1 VLQISR
7 GYSAGLKA
15 HIPLPPQRGGLPYN
29 RTPPHPSLRLAD
41 TGCVSRWDY
50 LLKKLTWFAFLCLL
64 WVGVLLSTASLL
76 YGQMVTFTGPPAN
89 FGNINICEGAK
100 TKPAPCS
107 ATMALNYKVTKGGTL
122 GTPRALTLGAPG
134 PDFILV
140 SSTCKG
146 SITAGATCV
155 AQVKFAPAFPGLR
168 AGAVEI
174 TDGSGN
180 VVTTTLIH
188 GVGIG
193 PQISFDGIPSESL
206 VGDQNAN
213 IFWGGVAVD
222 GFGDLFFPNGERADE
237 GVAPAVFELT
247 QAFTLKTVG
256 FGFSSPQQVAID
268 GAGTLYIT
276 DAGTNLVV
284 ELPAGC
290 AASSCQRTLDG
301 GFYLPDGIAVD
312 GAGNLYVADS
322 GNNRVVE
329 LPFGCT
335 SSACEIP
342 IGSGWNDPGAVAVDS
357 AGDVFV
363 EDFANHRVVKVPAGG
378 GAQTTVVS
386 DLQFSYGIAVD
397 GGGDLFVSDFGH
409 QRIFEVPAGGGAA
422 STIASGLDRPYGI
435 TLDAAGNVFFSHF
448 ASHDVISEIR
458 RAQTPFLT
466 FATTAVGTVSSDS
479 PQVITIGNSGN
490 TPLPFIRLLLEPD
503 PNFTRETGPGTPA
516 DCSLSFSL
524 APGASCDLSISFT
537 PTEDGPLNGSV
548 VLNDNTLNAPTIA
561 TQIISLVG
569 TGTSSGA
576 SINFVNGFASAAT
589 GLALNGGATI
599 QGTALQL
606 TDGGTNERRSA
617 FYDTPIG
624 LSSFQT
630 EFDFQLGGED
640 TLGTDA
646 DGFTFVL
653 QSNGPNALGS
663 SGGGLGYGLPAI
675 GQSGP
680 SITNSVAI
688 KFDLHNNDG
697 EGSSSTGLY
706 VNGAAPTTPSINL
719 LPGNIDLHSGHTFH
733 VKLLYDGSTLTLT
746 ITDKSTHAVLSHP
759 FTVDIAGI
767 LGGPTGFAGFT
778 GSTGGK
784 TVVVSILDWQLISS
798 ECCKPGEPAF
808 LTGFT
813 PSEIS
818 LNGQAEITGGTLL
831 LATDAGLEASSA
843 FFSTPVPI
851 NKFSSDFNF
860 VLSREAGEGFTFV
873 VQTAGLHAVGSPGG
887 GLGYGL
893 DLPGAGGAKIEHSV
907 AVKFD
912 LHSDAG
918 EGSNSTGVYVG
929 GESPTVP
936 STNLAPSGINLHG
949 GHVFHARLTYDGVN
963 LRVSITDL
971 TQYAVFTG
979 TYAVAIPTA
988 VGGAAAYA
996 GFTAG
1001 TGDLYDTIK
1010 ILNWSMTSY

>member
-1 VLQISR
+1 MKR
-7 GYSAGLKA
+7 
-15 HIPLPPQRGGLPYN
+15 
-29 RTPPHPSLRLAD
+29 
-41 TGCVSRWDY
+41 
-50 LLKKLTWFAFLCLL
+50 LTWFAYLCLL

-76 YGQMVTFTGPPAN
+76 HGQMVTLTGSPAN
-89 FGNINICEGAK
+89 FGNVNICQGAK

-107 ATMALNYKVTKGGTL
+107 KTMTLNYKVTAAGTL
-122 GTPRALTLGAPG
+122 GTPRALTLAAPG
-134 PDFILV
+134 PDFNLV

-146 SITAGATCV
+146 SMTAGASCV

-168 AGAVEI
+168 AGSVEI
-174 TDGSGN
+174 IDGSGN

-193 PQISFDGIPSESL
+193 PQISFDGIPPESL
-206 VGDQNAN
+206 VGDQNGN

-276 DAGTNLVV
+276 DSGTNLVV

-290 AASSCQRTLDG
+290 AVSSCQRTVDG

-335 SSACEIP
+335 SSSCEIP

-363 EDFANHRVVKVPAGG
+363 EDFANHRVVKVPAAG

-397 GGGDLFVSDFGH
+397 GGGDLFVSDFGN
-409 QRIFEVPAGGGAA
+409 QRIFEVPAGGGAEN
-422 STIASGLDRPYGI
+422 TIASGLDRPYGI
-435 TLDAAGNVFFSHF
+435 TLDATGNVFFSHF

-458 RAQTPFLT
+458 RAQAPFLT

-479 PQVITIGNSGN
+479 PKVITIGNSGN

-516 DCSLSFSL
+516 DCALSFSL

-537 PTEDGPLNGSV
+537 PAEDGLLNGTV

-589 GLALNGGATI
+589 GLKLNGGATI

-733 VKLLYDGSTLTLT
+733 VELLYDGSILTLT
-746 ITDKSTHAVLSHP
+746 ITDKSTHAVLSRP
-759 FTVDIAGI
+759 FTIDIAGI

-784 TVVVSILDWQLISS
+784 TVVEKILDWQLIST
-798 ECCKPGEPAF
+798 ECCQPGEPAF

-818 LNGQAEITGGTLL
+818 LNGQAEINGGTLL

-873 VQTAGLHAVGSPGG
+873 VQTAGLHAVGSPAG
-887 GLGYGL
+887 GLGYGV
-893 DLPGAGGAKIEHSV
+893 DLPGASGAKIDHSV

-929 GESPTVP
+929 GASPTVP

-949 GHVFHARLTYDGVN
+949 GHVFHARLSYDGVN

-988 VGGAAAYA
+988 VGGATAYA

-1001 TGDLYDTIK
+1001 TGDLYDIIK

>member
-1 VLQISR
+1 MPCPITGHPL
-7 GYSAGLKA
+7 
-15 HIPLPPQRGGLPYN
+15 IPPP
-29 RTPPHPSLRLAD
+29 RLAD
-41 TGCVSRWDY
+41 TDCVLRWDY
-50 LLKKLTWFAFLCLL
+50 PLKKLTWFAFLYLV

-76 YGQMVTFTGPPAN
+76 HGQTVTFTGPPAN
-89 FGNINICEGAK
+89 FGNVNICQGAK

-107 ATMALNYKVTKGGTL
+107 KTMTLNYKVTAAGTL
-122 GTPRALTLGAPG
+122 STPGAALTLGAPG
-134 PDFILV
+134 LDFILL

-146 SITAGATCV
+146 TMTAGATCAV
-155 AQVKFAPAFPGLR
+155 QVKFAPVFPGLR

-174 TDGSGN
+174 TDESGN
-180 VVTTTLIH
+180 VVTTTLLH

-193 PQISFDGIPSESL
+193 PQISFDGIPPESL

-213 IFWGGVAVD
+213 IFWGGVAID
-222 GFGDLFFPNGERADE
+222 GYGDLFFPNGERADE

-247 QAFTLKTVG
+247 QDFTLKTVG

-284 ELPAGC
+284 ELPASC

-363 EDFANHRVVKVPAGG
+363 EDFANHRVVKVPAGA

-386 DLQFSYGIAVD
+386 DLQSSYGIAVD
-397 GGGDLFVSDFGH
+397 AAGDLFVSDFGN
-409 QRIFEVPAGGGAA
+409 QRIFEVPAGGGAE

-435 TLDAAGNVFFSHF
+435 TLDATGNVFFSHS

-458 RAQTPFLT
+458 RAQAPFLT
-466 FATTAVGTVSSDS
+466 FATTAVGAVSSDS
-479 PQVITIGNSGN
+479 PQVLTIGNSGN

-503 PNFTRETGPGTPA
+503 PNFTREPGLGTPV
-516 DCSLSFSL
+516 DCALSFSL
-524 APGASCDLSISFT
+524 APGATCDLSISFT
-537 PTEDGPLNGSV
+537 PTEDGLLNGTV
-548 VLNDNTLNAPTIA
+548 VLNDNTLNAPTLA

-569 TGTSSGA
+569 TGTRSGA
-576 SINFVNGFASAAT
+576 SINFVNGFASAAS

-630 EFDFQLGGED
+630 EFDFQLGGKD
-640 TLGTDA
+640 TPGTDA

-719 LPGNIDLHSGHTFH
+719 LPSNIDLHSGHTFH
-733 VKLLYDGSTLTLT
+733 VELLYDGSTLTLT
-746 ITDKSTHAVLSHP
+746 ITDKSTQAVLSQP
-759 FTVDIAGI
+759 FTIDIAGI

-778 GSTGGK
+778 GSTGAK
-784 TVVVSILDWQLISS
+784 TAVESILDWQLTST

-808 LTGFT
+808 LTGFNSA
-813 PSEIS
+813 SEIS
-818 LNGQAEITGGTLL
+818 LNGQAEISGETLL
-831 LATDAGLEASSA
+831 LATDAGLEANSA

-851 NKFSSDFNF
+851 NKFSSDFDF
-860 VLSREAGEGFTFV
+860 LLSREAGEGFTFV
-873 VQTAGLHAVGSPGG
+873 VQTAGLNAVGSAGG
-887 GLGYGL
+887 GLGYGV

-929 GESPTVP
+929 GASPTVP

-949 GHVFHARLTYDGVN
+949 GHTFHARLSYDGVN

-979 TYAVAIPTA
+979 TYAVDIPTA
-988 VGGAAAYA
+988 VGGADAYA

-1001 TGDLYDTIK
+1001 TGDLFDTIQ